1 MFEHDGRVDVTV
13 VFEQDGRV
21 DVTSISDGSGD
32 VIVEE
37 DGSSE
42 ATGVSDGCTWFGL
55 GTGKSF
61 CSALTDGFA
70 SADELLVFLHE
81 FSVKL
86 NCFRLSICLKE
97 FQAFDPIS
105 IFHNSVCT
113 NT

>member
-1 MFEHDGRVDVTV
+1 MFEHDGRVDVT
-13 VFEQDGRV
+13 G
-21 DVTSISDGSGD
+21 ISDGSGD